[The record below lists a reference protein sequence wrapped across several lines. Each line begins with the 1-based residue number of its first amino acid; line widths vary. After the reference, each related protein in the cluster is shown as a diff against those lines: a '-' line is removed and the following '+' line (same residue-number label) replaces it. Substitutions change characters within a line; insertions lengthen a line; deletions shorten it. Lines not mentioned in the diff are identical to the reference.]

1 MFTEQAMFNPK
12 LERLRDFLSEQ
23 FGEKPVNIAF
33 SGGLDSRFLAYAS
46 TYLGF
51 KVRLFHISGPH
62 LSLQE
67 TKDAEKWAK
76 NHNFP
81 LEILVQ
87 NPLQIPEVKFNSRTR
102 CFHCKKGL
110 FSFLLTRVNKLCDGT
125 NHSDLECYR
134 PGVRA
139 LKELNV
145 LSPLAEAELSK
156 AEIRAIGKE
165 IGLDDFNQISKPC
178 LLTRFPYNFEITKEQ
193 INSIEKIEQRI
204 QKILGEVSTATPFRV
219 REIGEPYLAVHI
231 PESHKASLPDS
242 LIKKIEQAGSVDSA
256 SEKALK
262 VLFLPALS
270 GYFDHLD
277 GFSKKASE

>member
-1 MFTEQAMFNPK
+1 MFNPK

-23 FGEKPVNIAF
+23 FRGEPVNIAF

-76 NHNFP
+76 SHNFP

-87 NPLQIPEVKFNSRTR
+87 NPLEIPEVKFNSRSR

-134 PGVRA
+134 PGIRA

-145 LSPLAEAELSK
+145 LSPLAEARLSK
-156 AEIRAIGKE
+156 TEIRTIGKE
-165 IGLDDFNQISKPC
+165 IGLDDFNQVSKPC
-178 LLTRFPYNFEITKEQ
+178 LLTRFPYNFEITTER
-193 INSIEKIEQRI
+193 INSIEKLEQIIRELLEEI
-204 QKILGEVSTATPFRV
+204 RADTPFRV
-219 REIGEPYLAVHI
+219 REIGKSYLAVHI
-231 PESHKASLPDS
+231 PQSHKASLPDS
-242 LIKKIEQAGSVDSA
+242 LIKKIEQTGPVDPA
-256 SEKALK
+256 LGKALK
-262 VLFLPALS
+262 VVFLPVLS
-270 GYFDHLD
+270 GYFDHLS